1 MQLAVERQRVIDALD
16 KLISARKEAVEL
28 ILKRFAAKYADDFDA
43 VGDAALEVAMREVKK
58 AGRKL
63 PPWHPDSE
71 EWTDFEELRIVAA
84 AAREKTHDMTEEARW
99 AWVSN
104 TTAKVREHAAQMDRA
119 LQRFRQEMLEGARIE
134 EPRLTVN
141 VDQRTA
147 TLDGQTYDVKSQ
159 QALRWLKVLAD
170 RPGDWISST
179 HLHLIDPELDGVRT
193 HRLRKYLPEP
203 IADLIES
210 DTGKGSRLTMA

>member
-1 MQLAVERQRVIDALD
+1 MLSASARHHVIEALD
-16 KLISARKEAVEL
+16 KLISARMEAVEL

-43 VGDAALEVAMREVKK
+43 VDDATLEVAMREVKK

-84 AAREKTHDMTEEARW
+84 REKTHDMTEEVRR
-99 AWVSN
+99 AWVSQ
-104 TTAKVREHAAQMDRA
+104 TAAKVREHAAQMDRA

-147 TLDGQTYDVKSQ
+147 TLDGRTYDVKSPR
-159 QALRWLKVLAD
+159 ALRWLKVLAD
-170 RPGDWISST
+170 RSGDWISSAD
-179 HLHLIDPELDGVRT
+179 LYRFDPELDGVRT

-210 DTGKGSRLTMA
+210 DRGKGSRLTMA